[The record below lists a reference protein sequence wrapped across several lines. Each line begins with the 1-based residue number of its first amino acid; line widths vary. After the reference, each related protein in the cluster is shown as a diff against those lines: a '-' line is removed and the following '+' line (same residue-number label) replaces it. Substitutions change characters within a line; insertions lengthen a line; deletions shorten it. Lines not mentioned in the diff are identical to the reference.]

1 MEITV
6 QQVTGACFSIE
17 SHGRRIICD
26 QPLENGGTGL
36 GLSPPE
42 LLLASLGSCAA
53 WCAYQYLQ
61 AKHLPATGLIVQ
73 VTAERATSPAR
84 LDHFG
89 IAVTLPHLADEQHI
103 QGLASSVERC
113 LIHYTLLH
121 PPSIQLSVFGKG
133 GALTEPGAAEG
144 RGVPGEVREVTQD
157 S

>member
-6 QQVTGACFSIE
+6 EQVAGACFSIE

-26 QPLENGGTGL
+26 QPLEKGGTGL

-53 WCAYQYLQ
+53 WCAHQYLQ
-61 AKHLPATGLIVQ
+61 VRHLPVTGLIVQ
-73 VTAERATSPAR
+73 VAAEPAISPAR
-84 LDHFG
+84 LDHFR
-89 IAVTLPHLADEQHI
+89 IAITLPHLADEQHI
-103 QGLASSVERC
+103 EGLKSSVERC

-121 PPSIQLSVFGKG
+121 PPSIRLSVLGK
-133 GALTEPGAAEG
+133 GALTEPGEAKA
-144 RGVPGEVREVTQD
+144 RGIPGEVRQVAQD